1 MLDPAESIKCS
12 ICGRIRTAIA
22 DPDSG
27 EVVCSNCGMV
37 IAETSQDD
45 VSPEIRAFP
54 SEEQNAKTRT
64 GAPSSLSRHDKG
76 LTTIIG
82 KTNKDAAGRQLD
94 ANARSTFKRLKTWD
108 TRTQVDSS
116 TNRNLYRAFY
126 ELNVLKD
133 KLGLSDAI
141 VEKSA
146 YIYRKAE
153 GNRLV
158 RGRTIPGM
166 LTAAIYLACRELGTP
181 RTLKDI
187 IRISNIKR
195 KDTARSI
202 RALTLELEI
211 KAPVFD
217 PMKCIIK
224 VANTAHIGE
233 RTTRHAFKM
242 MNELLRR
249 KTASGGKDQ
258 MGLAASILYIACK
271 ETGERKPQK
280 VMASAA
286 GVSEV
291 TIRNRVRDL
300 AKNLNL
306 PVV

>member
-1 MLDPAESIKCS
+1 MLDSAESIKCS
-12 ICGRIRTAIA
+12 ICGRNRTAIA

-27 EVVCSNCGMV
+27 EIVCSNCGMV
-37 IAETSQDD
+37 IAQTNQDD
-45 VSPEIRAFP
+45 VNSERRAFTY
-54 SEEQNAKTRT
+54 EEQNVSTRT
-64 GAPSSLSRHDKG
+64 GTPTSLSRHDKG
-76 LTTIIG
+76 LATIIG
-82 KTNKDAAGRQLD
+82 KPTKDASGRILD
-94 ANARSTFKRLKTWD
+94 TKTRSSFKRLKTWD
-108 TRTQVDSS
+108 TRMQIGSS
-116 TNRNLYRAFY
+116 TNRNLYRAFS
-126 ELNVLKD
+126 ELHMLKD

-153 GNRLV
+153 GNGLV

-166 LTAAIYLACRELGTP
+166 LTAAIYLACREMGTP

-187 IRISNIKR
+187 TRIGNIKR
-195 KDTARSI
+195 KNTARSI
-202 RALTLELEI
+202 RILTVELGI

-217 PMKCIIK
+217 PMKCIVK
-224 VANTAHIGE
+224 VANTAQIGE
-233 RTTRHAFKM
+233 RTKRHAFKM

-249 KTASGGKDQ
+249 KTASAGKDQ

-271 ETGERKPQK
+271 QTKEFKTQK
-280 VMASAA
+280 DMAKAS

-300 AKNLNL
+300 ARNLIL